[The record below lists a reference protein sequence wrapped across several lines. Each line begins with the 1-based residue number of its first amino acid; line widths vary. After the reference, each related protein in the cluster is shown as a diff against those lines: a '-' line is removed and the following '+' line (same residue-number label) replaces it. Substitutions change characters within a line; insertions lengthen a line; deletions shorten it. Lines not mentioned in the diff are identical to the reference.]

1 MRLFNTKQLVRGST
15 IRPAGN
21 KSLED
26 KLTPH
31 VKFCITEVNFLC
43 GFTTTIPTIIYYTYF
58 KKINISF
65 LIENINNVNCKR
77 KWMNYKILKN
87 IYTII

>member
-43 GFTTTIPTIIYYTYF
+43 GFTTTIPTYYTYF
-58 KKINISF
+58 KNIFF
-65 LIENINNVNCKR
+65 LIENINNNNNNKLQ
-77 KWMNYKILKN
+77 KKMDEL
-87 IYTII
+87 

>member
-43 GFTTTIPTIIYYTYF
+43 GFTTTIPIYYTYL
-58 KKINISF
+58 KNINISF
-65 LIENINNVNCKR
+65 LIENIRNIRILENINNVNCKR
-77 KWMNYKILKN
+77 KW
-87 IYTII
+87 IIK